1 MDIMKDKITEP
12 ATFKSINK
20 GIVDPFDY
28 QGKKKSQ
35 IEFSYKMFM
44 IPSLIVVAWILFYGV
59 FKLVKY
65 LL

>member
-20 GIVDPFDY
+20 GIVEPFDY

-35 IEFSYKMFM
+35 IEFSYKAFM
-44 IPSLIVVAWILFYGV
+44 IPSLIIAAWIMFYGF